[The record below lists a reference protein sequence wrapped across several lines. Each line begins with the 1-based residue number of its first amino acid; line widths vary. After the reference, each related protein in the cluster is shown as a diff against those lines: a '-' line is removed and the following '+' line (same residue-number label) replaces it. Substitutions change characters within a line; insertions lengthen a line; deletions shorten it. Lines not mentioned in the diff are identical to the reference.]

1 MAFPMRWRE
10 RREVPDDRVSDEGVG
25 GRWQVQAPRRLPVGA
40 PVDESAARPLG
51 EITEP
56 QLSSATP
63 QPGSIPSVRVPV
75 VHTANGTQ
83 VPSWLGSV
91 LQVPLAA
98 KLVGA
103 NAIMLVVALAAV
115 AIVRRGGAGDVS
127 VMALF
132 GGALIGSAFVN
143 LILVFFALRPLADL
157 ESTAQRVWRGDLTA
171 RVPRSILADVNLQR
185 VGGALNVL
193 LDGLAADRA
202 RLRELTS
209 RVIRAG
215 DDERSHIARE
225 LHDST
230 AQSLAALLMELSVVI
245 RENDDPQEGERLE
258 RIRRIASDVLDEV
271 RMLAQT
277 VHPRVLDDL
286 GLGAALQHLSRES
299 EARGS
304 IRIEVVVEDSAHQI
318 GPSVSSVMYRVA
330 QEALNNALRH
340 ANATCVMMR
349 AGVQGRIARLEV
361 SDDGVGFLPD
371 DADRRRPGVGLFT
384 MRERMALVDGAL
396 EIDSAPGRGTRV
408 IASVPLLAPARAAAS
423 SETTAT

>member
-1 MAFPMRWRE
+1 MHA
-10 RREVPDDRVSDEGVG
+10 
-25 GRWQVQAPRRLPVGA
+25 VGA
-40 PVDESAARPLG
+40 
-51 EITEP
+51 
-56 QLSSATP
+56 
-63 QPGSIPSVRVPV
+63 VRVP
-75 VHTANGTQ
+75 
-83 VPSWLGSV
+83 SWIGAI

-98 KLVGA
+98 KLAGA
-103 NAIMLVVALAAV
+103 NALLVIVALVAAT
-115 AIVRRGGAGDVS
+115 IVRRGGFGDLPVT
-127 VMALF
+127 VVF
-132 GGALIGSAFVN
+132 GGAMIGSALVN
-143 LILVFFALRPLADL
+143 LVLVSLALRPLADL
-157 ESTAQRVWRGDLTA
+157 ESTAQRIWRGDLTA
-171 RVPRSILADVNLQR
+171 RVPRSMLADGNLQR

-209 RVIRAG
+209 RVISAG
-215 DDERSHIARE
+215 DEERAHIARE

-245 RENDDPQEGERLE
+245 RENHDPHDGERLE

-286 GLGAALQHLSRES
+286 GIGAALQHLSRES

-304 IRIEVVVEDSAHQI
+304 IRIEVVVEDSAHEI
-318 GPSVSSVMYRVA
+318 GPAVCSVLYRVA

-340 ANATCVMMR
+340 AHATCVMMR
-349 AGVQGRIARLEV
+349 AGVSGRVAGLEV
-361 SDDGVGFLPD
+361 SDDGVGFRTD
-371 DADRRRPGVGLFT
+371 DADRRRPGMGIFT

-396 EIDSAPGRGTRV
+396 EIESAPGRGTRV
-408 IASVPLLAPARAAAS
+408 IASVPLLAPARTAAS

>member
-1 MAFPMRWRE
+1 MPTANG
-10 RREVPDDRVSDEGVG
+10 DGAYLVSETSAHS
-25 GRWQVQAPRRLPVGA
+25 APRLVA
-40 PVDESAARPLG
+40 TAARPPG
-51 EITEP
+51 VHTEP
-56 QLSSATP
+56 QLTTASPQQGKATP
-63 QPGSIPSVRVPV
+63 PPIPAAHTVGAVRVP
-75 VHTANGTQ
+75 
-83 VPSWLGSV
+83 SWVGAI

-98 KLVGA
+98 KLAGA
-103 NAIMLVVALAAV
+103 NALIVVTAVLAAT
-115 AIVRRGGAGDVS
+115 IIRRGGAGDLP
-127 VMALF
+127 VMVVF
-132 GGALIGSAFVN
+132 GGALVGGALVN
-143 LILVFFALRPLADL
+143 MVLVALALRPLADL
-157 ESTAQRVWRGDLTA
+157 ESTAQRIWRGDLAA
-171 RVPRSILADVNLQR
+171 RVPRSLLADGNLQR

-209 RVIRAG
+209 RVISAG
-215 DDERSHIARE
+215 DEERSHIARE

-245 RENDDPQEGERLE
+245 RENHDPDEGERLE

-304 IRIEVVVEDSAHQI
+304 IRIEVVVEDSALEI
-318 GPSVSSVMYRVA
+318 GPAVSSVLYRVA

-340 ANATCVMMR
+340 ANATCVLMR
-349 AGVQGRIARLEV
+349 AAVSGRIARLEV
-361 SDDGVGFLPD
+361 SDDGVGFRTD
-371 DADRRRPGVGLFT
+371 DADRRRPGMGIFT

-396 EIDSAPGRGTRV
+396 EIESAPGRGTRV

>member
-1 MAFPMRWRE
+1 
-10 RREVPDDRVSDEGVG
+10 
-25 GRWQVQAPRRLPVGA
+25 
-40 PVDESAARPLG
+40 
-51 EITEP
+51 
-56 QLSSATP
+56 
-63 QPGSIPSVRVPV
+63 
-75 VHTANGTQ
+75 
-83 VPSWLGSV
+83 
-91 LQVPLAA
+91 
-98 KLVGA
+98 
-103 NAIMLVVALAAV
+103 MLLVALAVV
-115 AIVRRGGAGDVS
+115 AIVRRGGAGDVPVTLLLS
-127 VMALF
+127 
-132 GGALIGSAFVN
+132 GALVVSALVN
-143 LILVFFALRPLADL
+143 LVLVFFALRPLADL
-157 ESTAQRVWRGDLTA
+157 ESTAQRVWRGDLSA
-171 RVPRSILADVNLQR
+171 RVPRSILADGNLQR

-215 DDERSHIARE
+215 DEERSHIARE

-230 AQSLAALLMELSVVI
+230 AQSLAALLMELSVVM
-245 RENDDPQEGERLE
+245 RENDDPVEAERLE

-286 GLGAALQHLSRES
+286 GLGAALQHLARES

-318 GPSVSSVMYRVA
+318 GPAVSSLLYRVA

-340 ANATCVMMR
+340 ANATCVMLR
-349 AGVQGRIARLEV
+349 AGVQGRVARLEV
-361 SDDGVGFLPD
+361 SDDGVGFQPEE
-371 DADRRRPGVGLFT
+371 ADRRRPGMGLFT

-396 EIDSAPGRGTRV
+396 EIESAPGRGTRV
-408 IASVPLLAPARAAAS
+408 MASVPLLVPAGTAAS

>member
-1 MAFPMRWRE
+1 M
-10 RREVPDDRVSDEGVG
+10 
-25 GRWQVQAPRRLPVGA
+25 
-40 PVDESAARPLG
+40 
-51 EITEP
+51 
-56 QLSSATP
+56 
-63 QPGSIPSVRVPV
+63 
-75 VHTANGTQ
+75 VHTASGTKI
-83 VPSWLGSV
+83 PSWVGSL

-103 NAIMLVVALAAV
+103 NAIMLIVALSAV
-115 AIVRRGGAGDVS
+115 AIIRRGGAGDVPIM
-127 VMALF
+127 VLF
-132 GGALIGSAFVN
+132 GGTLIGSAIVN
-143 LILVFFALRPLADL
+143 LILIFFALRPLADL

-193 LDGLAADRA
+193 LDGVAADRG
-202 RLRELTS
+202 RLRELTA

-245 RENDDPQEGERLE
+245 RENDDPRDGERLE

-271 RMLAQT
+271 RMLSQT

-286 GLGAALQHLSRES
+286 GLGAALQHLARES

-304 IRIEVVVEDSAHQI
+304 IRIEVVVEDTAHQI
-318 GPSVSSVMYRVA
+318 GQAVSSVLYRVA

-340 ANATCVMMR
+340 ANATCVLMR
-349 AGVQGRIARLEV
+349 AGVEGRIARLEV
-361 SDDGVGFLPD
+361 SDDGVGFSPE
-371 DADRRRPGVGLFT
+371 DADRRRPGMGLFT

-396 EIDSAPGRGTRV
+396 GIDSAPGRGTRV

>member
-1 MAFPMRWRE
+1 MTPPPIPA
-10 RREVPDDRVSDEGVG
+10 
-25 GRWQVQAPRRLPVGA
+25 AHTVGA
-40 PVDESAARPLG
+40 
-51 EITEP
+51 
-56 QLSSATP
+56 
-63 QPGSIPSVRVPV
+63 VRVP
-75 VHTANGTQ
+75 
-83 VPSWLGSV
+83 SWVGAI

-98 KLVGA
+98 KLAGA
-103 NAIMLVVALAAV
+103 NALIVVTAVLAAT
-115 AIVRRGGAGDVS
+115 IIRRGGAGDLP
-127 VMALF
+127 VMVVF
-132 GGALIGSAFVN
+132 GGALVGGALVN
-143 LILVFFALRPLADL
+143 MVLVALALRPLADL
-157 ESTAQRVWRGDLTA
+157 ESTAQRIWRGDLAA
-171 RVPRSILADVNLQR
+171 RVPRSLLADGNLQR

-209 RVIRAG
+209 RVISAG
-215 DDERSHIARE
+215 DEERSHIARE

-245 RENDDPQEGERLE
+245 RENVDPSEGERLE
-258 RIRRIASDVLDEV
+258 RIRRITSDVLDEV

-304 IRIEVVVEDSAHQI
+304 IRIEVVVEDSALEI
-318 GPSVSSVMYRVA
+318 GPAVSSVLYRVA

-340 ANATCVMMR
+340 ANATCVLMR
-349 AGVQGRIARLEV
+349 AAVSGRIARLEV
-361 SDDGVGFLPD
+361 SDDGVGFRTD
-371 DADRRRPGVGLFT
+371 DADRRRPGMGIFT

-396 EIDSAPGRGTRV
+396 EIESAPGRGTRV